1 MIDQAQL
8 NDYFGNTWRHNHIA
22 IEEFNLT
29 GLSLV
34 NEIKE
39 EGRVLDVGCGSNPFK
54 GLIKNLVGIDP
65 AFPEADY
72 QLSLEDFQSKHSEE
86 KFDVALCL
94 GSINFGDATNI
105 ERQIEILVSMLNEQ
119 AEIFW
124 RCNPGLQDHRNS
136 ACKYISFYPWSFEEH
151 KRLSEHFG
159 FILKDITWDTHN
171 RIYAKWKRY

>member
-65 AFPEADY
+65 AF
-72 QLSLEDFQSKHSEE
+72 
-86 KFDVALCL
+86 
-94 GSINFGDATNI
+94 T
-105 ERQIEILVSMLNEQ
+105 
-119 AEIFW
+119 
-124 RCNPGLQDHRNS
+124 
-136 ACKYISFYPWSFEEH
+136 
-151 KRLSEHFG
+151 
-159 FILKDITWDTHN
+159 
-171 RIYAKWKRY
+171 